1 MQIDPQ
7 VYDSPTFDTT
17 LPERADAA
25 RAQYKAP
32 ENVPQ
37 ASVLVGTQ
45 ANAAAHV
52 TEQAN
57 ARQPVSLM
65 ASVNATVD
73 EMSPMAVYRWA
84 TGPDFAHQEGFNAG
98 EHLPGLT
105 MQLSADERE
114 RLMKTKSQDEFD
126 YWVGNIDRVNY
137 NNRLMGDHP
146 IASFGL
152 QMIDPVYLGI
162 DAASMGAGTLVAAAR
177 AGKGVQRLV
186 SGVTS
191 AAGAV
196 GVSAIEGQSRV
207 VSDFEVISG
216 ALLNG
221 AGTAAFYSPL
231 TRKLEVADKDF
242 PSQKLAEVAQPITER
257 PVSKAV
263 DPTPVDPTAMPAV
276 VPAVTP
282 VAAPTPAATVR
293 PARVEPTVSAS
304 ATESPDAR
312 LPQELA
318 GAKPRYAFGQKQF
331 DLAFESDIDK
341 ASYIASQTKTSKA
354 DRQFVEF
361 VQNAMGWSE
370 GQVRAHGAE
379 VRSALKAQAKT
390 AEPGTLSL
398 PKQLGKKAEATA
410 APVFEQTMKGGR
422 MKPFTAGTETT
433 AKDVLKHII
442 DTSGDPM
449 MGTLA
454 RRLHALAEDV
464 KVGVV
469 GGVKRSAYH
478 FGRNRIALAEGAT
491 DWTKMHEI
499 AHSLT
504 ANRLRF
510 GRTAPD
516 TAIGGLAKQI
526 DDLHVQAQKAAE
538 GKPLTQEA
546 KYYLKNADE
555 FMAGLYSG
563 HKEFYDFLR
572 GIPTTGGNVLS
583 KVVETVRKILGIPAG
598 ESNAFTRALGLT
610 DEMMQQPLSVKTT
623 IAELDGTHSMYES
636 GLLHSAP
643 ADTPAGAA
651 SLIQNEDTHAIKIAK
666 GVSWSLHKTLS
677 GFGEDMRKAADLLVD
692 NPLDM
697 TGDSVVSQTRA
708 IRAEFAPLQYAY
720 EDKLKEV
727 LASKGFGLLKRIFQP
742 RQALEAQ
749 GKIEREVAIE
759 MLTREQN
766 QRLGKMHPANPDKDI
781 KAMADSLD
789 KLAKATLGE
798 MKAAGVRGAEDVAE
812 SSGYFSRRW
821 DIGKIEDIEARL
833 VASGLTEDAA
843 KSRLVRMLATGMRR
857 ANGWDAE
864 LAGDIAKSLID
875 RTRRKGYFED
885 SAFRSHAGNDN
896 LAEIRDILN
905 GAGIRG
911 DRLQRAMDVLA
922 GVTDEAGKAAVLKH
936 RIDIDMKAGLQLP
949 GGGFV
954 NVADL
959 IDTNMTNI
967 TERYLDTVAGRSGL
981 ARKGLEDQSAIDS
994 LRKTA
999 LSSIKGEAERGRAAK
1014 LFDDTVAAI
1023 QGKPVGEDMP
1033 AFMRATQAATRMVGL
1048 ASSGLWQVTE
1058 YAPMMARYGMLKTIG
1073 YMLREMPGARQLYTS
1088 ISKDAGASTQ
1098 LKDILTRNSSAD
1110 IRMRPFVQR
1119 LEDNF
1124 EIPAS
1129 AQVQLAMS
1137 QAQQLVPY
1145 MNAQKFVQSHQARV
1159 MANLMV
1165 DTLHK
1170 AAKGDK
1176 RAMHAMEQY
1185 GLKPDIMV
1193 ELADDIKTH
1202 GMDTAK
1208 WSDGTWA
1215 KVRGPLTKAAD
1226 DAVLRNRTGEI
1237 PAFAQ
1242 FSQLGKF
1249 IFTFRSFV
1257 LGAHNKVLAGTLHR
1271 DGLAGLSLIMLYQFP
1286 LSALANLAN
1295 ATIQGKPI
1303 KDEKELVAK
1312 SLGQMGAFGMFSDA
1326 FGVISGQKQQ
1336 FGAPG
1341 LIMIDRLYKAAG
1353 QAAQGN
1359 AAGTADAALSATPIL
1374 SIIPGIRAIGA
1385 ALKE

>member
-1 MQIDPQ
+1 MQVDPR

-37 ASVLVGTQ
+37 GSVLVGSQ
-45 ANAAAHV
+45 ANVAAHV

-57 ARQPVSLM
+57 AREPVSTM
-65 ASVNATVD
+65 DSVNAAVD

-98 EHLPGLT
+98 EHIPGLS
-105 MQLSADERE
+105 MQLGADERE

-126 YWVGNIDRVNY
+126 YWVGNIGRVEY

-146 IASFGL
+146 VASFGL
-152 QMIDPVYLGI
+152 QMIDPMYLGI
-162 DAASMGAGTLVAAAR
+162 DVASMGAGRLVAAAR
-177 AGKGVQRLV
+177 VGAGVQRLAT
-186 SGVTS
+186 GVT
-191 AAGAV
+191 AGLGAV

-207 VSDFEVISG
+207 VSDAEIIAG

-231 TRKLEVADKDF
+231 TRKLEVADPDF
-242 PSQKLAEVAQPITER
+242 PSQALHDVAQPR
-257 PVSKAV
+257 AV
-263 DPTPVDPTAMPAV
+263 EVPPSVVDTTAMPEAA
-276 VPAVTP
+276 PA
-282 VAAPTPAATVR
+282 AAPTGAKPAPTTA
-293 PARVEPTVSAS
+293 ARVEPTLSTSAPD
-304 ATESPDAR
+304 SPDAR

-318 GAKPRYAFGQKQF
+318 GSKPRYAYGQKQF

-341 ASYIASQTKTSKA
+341 ASYIASQTKASKA
-354 DRQFVEF
+354 DQQFVEF

-370 GQVRAHGAE
+370 AQVRAHGNKVRAE
-379 VRSALKAQAKT
+379 LKASAKT
-390 AEPGTLSL
+390 AEPGTITV
-398 PKQLGKKAEATA
+398 PKQLGKQVQAPA
-410 APVFEQTMKGGR
+410 APHPVSQFVKG
-422 MKPFTAGTETT
+422 TDTT
-433 AKDVLKHII
+433 AKAELARIS
-442 DTSGDPM
+442 TSTDQLMAGLAKRLHGLSGEIP
-449 MGTLA
+449 MGTMA
-454 RRLHALAEDV
+454 GA
-464 KVGVV
+464 
-469 GGVKRSAYH
+469 KRSGYH
-478 FGRNRIALAEGAT
+478 VELNRIGMHEGAD
-491 DWTKMHEI
+491 DWTRLHEI
-499 AHSLT
+499 AHALT
-504 ANRLRF
+504 ATRLRL
-510 GRTAPD
+510 GRAEPTSVL
-516 TAIGGLAKQI
+516 GGLSKQI
-526 DDLHVQAQKAAE
+526 DELHAQAKAA
-538 GKPLTQEA
+538 GKDVTPEA
-546 KYYLKNADE
+546 KYYLSNPDE

-563 HKEFYDFLR
+563 HKGFYDFLR
-572 GIPTTGGNVLS
+572 GIPAEGGTVLN
-583 KVVETVRKILGIPAG
+583 KLVTAVRKILGIPEA
-598 ESNAFTRALGLT
+598 EHNAFTKALGLT
-610 DEMMQQPLSVKTT
+610 DELMAQPAPAKTMFT
-623 IAELDGTHSMYES
+623 EGV
-636 GLLHSAP
+636 LHSAP
-643 ADTPAGAA
+643 ADTAAGVA
-651 SLIQNEDTHAIKIAK
+651 SVIKNEDTSTIKIAK
-666 GVSWSLHKTLS
+666 GMSWSLHKSLA
-677 GFGEDMRKAADLLVD
+677 GFGEDMRKAADILVD

-697 TGDSVVSQTRA
+697 TGDSVVSQARA
-708 IRAEFAPLQYAY
+708 IRADFAPLQYAY

-727 LASKGFGLLKRIFQP
+727 MSAKGFGLFQRIFKP
-742 RQALEAQ
+742 RQALEQ
-749 GKIEREVAIE
+749 QSVIEREVAIE

-766 QRLGKMHPANPDKDI
+766 QRLGKVHIPNPDKDI

-789 KLAKATLGE
+789 KVAKATLAE

-821 DIGKIEDIEARL
+821 DLGKIEGVEARL
-833 VASGLTEDAA
+833 IASGLTEDAA
-843 KSRLVRMLATGMRR
+843 RSRLVRMLATGMRR

-864 LAGDIAKSLID
+864 LAGDIAKSLLD

-905 GAGIRG
+905 GAGVRG
-911 DRLQRAMDVLA
+911 DRLQRAMDVMA
-922 GVTDEAGKAAVLKH
+922 GVTDEAGKASVLKH

-959 IDTNMTNI
+959 IDTNLTNI

-981 ARKGLEDQSAIDS
+981 ARKGLEDQSEVDA

-999 LSSIKGEAERGRAAK
+999 LASVKGEAERGRAAN
-1014 LFDDTVAAI
+1014 LFDDTLDAI
-1023 QGKPVGEDMP
+1023 QGKPVGDDMP
-1033 AFMRATQAATRMVGL
+1033 AFMRASQAATRMVGL

-1058 YAPMMARYGMLKTIG
+1058 YAPMMARYGMLKTLG

-1088 ISKDAGASTQ
+1088 VSKDVGASTQ

-1124 EIPAS
+1124 EIPSS

-1145 MNAQKFVQSHQARV
+1145 MNAQKFVQTHQARV

-1176 RAMHAMEQY
+1176 RAQHAMEQY
-1185 GLKPDIMV
+1185 GLKPDILV
-1193 ELADDIKTH
+1193 ELAADIKTH

-1208 WSDGTWA
+1208 WSDGTWS

-1271 DGLAGLSLIMLYQFP
+1271 DGLAGLSLTLLYQFP
-1286 LSALANLAN
+1286 LAAMANLAN
-1295 ATIQGKPI
+1295 ATIQGKTI
-1303 KDEKELVAK
+1303 KDEKELVSK
-1312 SLGQMGAFGMFSDA
+1312 SLGQMGAFGLFSEA
-1326 FGVISGQKQQ
+1326 FGVISGEKQQ

-1341 LIMIDRLYKAAG
+1341 LIMIDRLYKTAG